1 MVFNINLAKPT
12 RVMLV
17 EDHASFRQALAFVL
31 DQERDFTV
39 VAQAGSLSE
48 ARSIQEGAD
57 FAIVD
62 LALPDGSGVNLIEDL
77 WRTKSSLTVLVLSAT
92 LDDESIARVVETG
105 AAGVVDKLAG
115 LDEIIE
121 ELRRLRDGAA
131 MPRQKEV
138 AEVLRTIA
146 RNGRLQQDPRP
157 DANLTARETEVL
169 RALAKGL
176 DSEEVARELGIN
188 IEDERNHVAS
198 ILDKL
203 GAHSSLQALAIAA
216 RQGFIELP

>member
-48 ARSIQEGAD
+48 ARSIEEGAD

-77 WRTKSSLTVLVLSAT
+77 RRTNSNLTVLVLSAT
-92 LDDESIARVVETG
+92 LDDENIARVVETG

-115 LDEIIE
+115 LDEIIQE
-121 ELRRLRDGAA
+121 VRRLRDGAA

-138 AEVLRTIA
+138 AEVLLTIA
-146 RNGRLQQDPRP
+146 RDGRLQQDSRP
-157 DANLTARETEVL
+157 DANLTARETDVL
-169 RALAKGL
+169 KALAEGL
-176 DSEEVARELGIN
+176 DSQEVAQKLSIN
-188 IEDERNHVAS
+188 VEDERNHVAS

-216 RQGFIELP
+216 RQGLIDLP

>member
-1 MVFNINLAKPT
+1 MTLNNTFAQPT

-17 EDHASFRQALAFVL
+17 EDHSSFRQALAFVL
-31 DQERDFTV
+31 DQERDFAV

-48 ARSIQEGAD
+48 ARSIEEGAD

-77 WRTKSSLTVLVLSAT
+77 RRANLSLTVLVLSAT
-92 LDDESIARVVETG
+92 LDDESIARVVDTG

-115 LDEIIE
+115 LDEIIQE
-121 ELRRLRDGAA
+121 VRRLRAGAA

-146 RNGRLQQDPRP
+146 RDGRLAQDQRP
-157 DANLTARETEVL
+157 DVNLTARETEVL
-169 RALAKGL
+169 KALAEGL
-176 DSEEVARELGIN
+176 DSQEVAQKLSISV
-188 IEDERNHVAS
+188 EDKRNRVAS

-203 GAHSSLQALAIAA
+203 GARSSLQALAIAA
-216 RQGFIELP
+216 RHGLIDLS

>member
-1 MVFNINLAKPT
+1 MTFNNTFAQPT

-17 EDHASFRQALAFVL
+17 EDHSSFRQALAFVL
-31 DQERDFTV
+31 DQERDFAV

-48 ARSIQEGAD
+48 ARSIEEGAD

-77 WRTKSSLTVLVLSAT
+77 RRTNFSLTVLVLSAT

-115 LDEIIE
+115 LDEIIQE
-121 ELRRLRDGAA
+121 VRRLREGAA

-146 RNGRLQQDPRP
+146 RDGRIGQDPRP
-157 DANLTARETEVL
+157 NMNLTARETDVL
-169 RALAKGL
+169 RALAEGL
-176 DSEEVARELGIN
+176 DSQEVAQKLSIN
-188 IEDERNHVAS
+188 VEDERNHVAS

-203 GAHSSLQALAIAA
+203 GARSRLQALAIAA
-216 RQGFIELP
+216 RQGLIDLP